1 MKTSSARHLLLTLFP
16 LLFTGNVA
24 AADGIRYEQGQARDP
39 DTRRLLYTESHWTR
53 LEAGAPVRRTV
64 LYRCPDGTAFA
75 RKEISYAPS
84 PLAPT
89 FRFTDARLGYQEGL
103 RWRDGR
109 PELWTS
115 GRDGERA
122 QTLANRPDLVADA
135 GFDVFIRSRWP
146 QLSAGER
153 QSLRFAV
160 PSRLASYGFN
170 LRRSAAVRYREQP
183 AQTFRLGLDGLAGLV
198 APEIEVTYSRD
209 SRRLLRFR
217 GLSNI
222 LDDAGEKALETLIEF
237 PVSDRLAGADDEDRA
252 RRTLL
257 KSCQL
262 S

>member
-1 MKTSSARHLLLTLFP
+1 MPVRRLLSASLLLLAGSC
-16 LLFTGNVA
+16 LA
-24 AADGIRYEQGQARDP
+24 SDGTRYEQGQARDP

-53 LEAGAPVRRTV
+53 FEAGLPVRRTV

-84 PLAPT
+84 PLAPA
-89 FRFTDARLGYQEGL
+89 FRFTDVRLGYQEGL

-115 GRDGERA
+115 SRDGERA

-160 PSRLASYGFN
+160 PSRLASYGFS

-198 APEIEVTYSRD
+198 APEIEVTYGRD
-209 SRRLLRFR
+209 SRRLLRFK
-217 GLSNI
+217 GPSNI
-222 LDDAGEKALETLIEF
+222 LDDGGEKSLKTLIEF

>member
-1 MKTSSARHLLLTLFP
+1 MKTLRVRRLLPALFP
-16 LLFTGNVA
+16 LLFAGGGA

-53 LEAGAPVRRTV
+53 LEAGSPVRRTV

-84 PLAPT
+84 PLAPA

-115 GRDGERA
+115 GRGGDRA
-122 QTLANRPDLVADA
+122 QPLAKRPDLVADV

-146 QLSAGER
+146 QLSAGQR

-160 PSRLASYGFN
+160 PARLSSYAFS
-170 LRRSAAVRYREQP
+170 LRLGEAVRYREQP

-198 APEIEVTYSRD
+198 ASDIEVTYGRD
-209 SRRLLRFR
+209 SRRLLRFK

-222 LDDAGEKALETLIEF
+222 LDDAGEKPLKTLIEF
-237 PVSDRLAGADDEDRA
+237 PLDDRMAGAEDEDRA

>member
-1 MKTSSARHLLLTLFP
+1 MKTSSARHLLLP
-16 LLFTGNVA
+16 LLPLLLAGNVA

-53 LEAGAPVRRTV
+53 LEAGLPVRRTV

-75 RKEISYAPS
+75 RKEISYSPS

-89 FRFTDARLGYQEGL
+89 FRFTDVRLGYQEGL

-122 QTLANRPDLVADA
+122 QVLTNRSDLVADA
-135 GFDVFIRSRWP
+135 GFDMFIRSRWP
-146 QLSAGER
+146 QLSAGQR

-160 PSRLASYGFN
+160 PARQASYAFS
-170 LRRSAAVRYREQP
+170 LRLGEAVRYREQP
-183 AQTFRLGLDGLAGLV
+183 AQTFRLVLDGLAGLV
-198 APEIEVTYSRD
+198 APEIEVTYGRD

-222 LDDAGEKALETLIEF
+222 LDDAGEKPLKTLIEF
-237 PVSDRLAGADDEDRA
+237 PLSEHVVGADDEDRA

>member
-1 MKTSSARHLLLTLFP
+1 MKSSAARHLSLALLP
-16 LLFTGNVA
+16 LLVAGNCA
-24 AADGIRYEQGQARDP
+24 AADGMRYEQGQARDP

-53 LEAGAPVRRTV
+53 FEAGTPVRRTV

-84 PLAPT
+84 PLAPA
-89 FRFTDARLGYQEGL
+89 FRFTDARLGYKEGL

-135 GFDVFIRSRWP
+135 GFDLFIRSRWP
-146 QLSAGER
+146 QLSAGQR
-153 QSLRFAV
+153 QNLRFAV
-160 PSRLASYGFN
+160 PSRLTSYAFN
-170 LRRSAAVRYREQP
+170 LRPSEAVRYREQP
-183 AQTFRLGLDGLAGLV
+183 AQTFRLGLDGLAGLI
-198 APEIEVTYSRD
+198 APEIEVTYGRD
-209 SRRLLRFR
+209 SRRLLRFK

-222 LDDAGEKALETLIEF
+222 LDDTGKKPLKTLIEF
-237 PVSDRLAGADDEDRA
+237 PLDDRLAGAEDEDRA

>member
-1 MKTSSARHLLLTLFP
+1 MPVRRLLSASLLLLAGSC
-16 LLFTGNVA
+16 LA
-24 AADGIRYEQGQARDP
+24 SDGTRYEQGQARDP

-53 LEAGAPVRRTV
+53 FEAGLPVRRTV

-84 PLAPT
+84 TLAPA
-89 FRFTDARLGYQEGL
+89 FRFTDVRLGYQEGL

-122 QTLANRPDLVADA
+122 QTLANRTDLVADA
-135 GFDVFIRSRWP
+135 GFDMFIRSRWP

-198 APEIEVTYSRD
+198 APEIEVTYGRD
-209 SRRLLRFR
+209 SRRLLRFK
-217 GLSNI
+217 GPSNI
-222 LDDAGEKALETLIEF
+222 LDDGGEKPLKTLIEF
-237 PVSDRLAGADDEDRA
+237 PVSDRVVGADDEDRA

>member
-1 MKTSSARHLLLTLFP
+1 MKTFPVYRLLPALFM
-16 LLFTGNVA
+16 LLFAGGGS

-39 DTRRLLYTESHWTR
+39 DSRRLLYTESHWTR
-53 LEAGAPVRRTV
+53 LESGAPVRRTV

-89 FRFTDARLGYQEGL
+89 FRFTDVRLGYQEGL
-103 RWRDGR
+103 RWREGR

-160 PSRLASYGFN
+160 PSRLSSYGFN

-183 AQTFRLGLDGLAGLV
+183 AQTFRLGLDGLAGLI
-198 APEIEVTYSRD
+198 APEIEVTYGRD
-209 SRRLLRFR
+209 SRRLLRFK

-222 LDDAGEKALETLIEF
+222 LDDAGEKPLKTLIEF
-237 PVSDRLAGADDEDRA
+237 PVSDRVVGADDEDRA

>member
-1 MKTSSARHLLLTLFP
+1 MPFSRRLLFVPLLLLAGSC
-16 LLFTGNVA
+16 LA
-24 AADGIRYEQGQARDP
+24 SDGTRYEQGQARDP

-53 LEAGAPVRRTV
+53 FEAGAPVRRTV

-75 RKEISYAPS
+75 RKEIAYSPS
-84 PLAPT
+84 PLAPA
-89 FRFTDARLGYQEGL
+89 FRFTDVRLGYQEGL

-109 PELWTS
+109 PELWFS
-115 GRDGERA
+115 GRSGNRTQA
-122 QTLANRPDLVADA
+122 LANREDLVADA
-135 GFDVFIRSRWP
+135 GFDIFIRNRWP
-146 QLSAGER
+146 QLNAGQR

-160 PSRLASYGFN
+160 PSRLASYGFS
-170 LRRSAAVRYREQP
+170 LRPGQAVRYREQP

-198 APEIEVTYSRD
+198 APEIEVTYGRD
-209 SRRLLRFR
+209 SRRLLRFK

-222 LDDAGEKALETLIEF
+222 LDDGGEKPLKALIEF
-237 PVSDRLAGADDEDRA
+237 PVDDRLAGADDEDRA